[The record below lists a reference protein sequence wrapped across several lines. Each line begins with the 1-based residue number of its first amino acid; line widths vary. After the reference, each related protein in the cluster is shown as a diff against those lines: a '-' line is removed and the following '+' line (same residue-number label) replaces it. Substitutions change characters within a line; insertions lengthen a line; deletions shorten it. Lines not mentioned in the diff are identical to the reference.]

1 MTNETTKPI
10 RTLIIDDEDLA
21 RRRIV
26 NLLKDHQEFVIAGEA
41 ENAQEAIE
49 ILRKSKPQLVFLD
62 ISLPDLD
69 GFSIIESLPDR
80 EKPLIIIVSGSGA
93 HAVKAFDYHAFDY
106 LLKPYKDQR
115 FFEALQEV
123 KQKLNAVGTEDAL
136 VSASSDIT
144 QERNVVIPIKS
155 AGKISFIEPR
165 DIWYIEAS
173 GYYIEINA
181 SGKKH
186 LLRQSMGRIMDR
198 LDNTKFIRIHRSII
212 INLHYMNE
220 IVRSP
225 SRDHLI
231 KMKDGS
237 LFKVSKSY
245 KKALFQKLHL

>member
-1 MTNETTKPI
+1 LTNETTKPI

-69 GFSIIESLPDR
+69 GFSIIESLPDH